1 MEIWNAAV
9 ANRPHDYAVKPNE
22 NIGSM
27 RDRLSES
34 GPAFLGNVRDAA
46 SDGRLGDMFVD
57 STSGKPL
64 FFTYSSM
71 VAHVLTYA
79 AYRRTVASGALH
91 AAGITDLEDDPLAWA
106 ALRPEGR
113 ATLP

>member
-1 MEIWNAAV
+1 
-9 ANRPHDYAVKPNE
+9 
-22 NIGSM
+22 M

-34 GPAFLGNVRDAA
+34 GPVFIGNVRRAGA
-46 SDGRLGDMFVD
+46 NGRLGDMFVD
-57 STSGKPL
+57 TTSGEPL
-64 FFTYSSM
+64 FFTYGGM

-106 ALRPEGR
+106 PIRPQGR